1 MIEGWYRRRKK
12 KKKKKKKKQNT
23 NNAEGKKKKYICEW
37 ERRENIGALDSKKKN
52 TKASQN
58 QNLKIENSFLLPS
71 SRKVALYQHLVDIEL
86 SIPI

>member
-1 MIEGWYRRRKK
+1 MIEGWLQEEGKK
-12 KKKKKKKKQNT
+12 KKKKKKKANT
-23 NNAEGKKKKYICEW
+23 NNAEGKKKNIFANGNA
-37 ERRENIGALDSKKKN
+37 ERILVRLIPKKKI

-71 SRKVALYQHLVDIEL
+71 SKKVALYQHLVYIEL